1 LEELLMN
8 KRRVTSEDV
17 ARSIGVSRTTVSLVL
32 NNVQG
37 IQISSETRQRVLEA
51 AATLGYVPNA
61 MAQALV
67 SRRAKVIGLVFT
79 HHQHHIATDAFL
91 PQVLDGILEIV
102 RANNLRLLI
111 DIVEPQHQRQAY
123 LQLVRAKHID
133 GIVLS
138 GPLLDDE
145 ALETL
150 DKEGFPTVLM
160 GQLPKTDICSVDID
174 NRGAACQAVEYL
186 LGQNHRQIAC
196 ITNAPLSY
204 SAASDRLAGY
214 RDALEHAGIVYEESI
229 VRFGDFDPES
239 GYIQMGSLLSSGKR
253 FTAAFVASDTVL
265 IGAKAAIR
273 ERGLHVPD
281 DISLVGFD
289 DIAWSRYADP
299 AITTVHL
306 PAEAIGNQ
314 ACTMLMQIL
323 NGQSISEKNL
333 VLPTELIIRN
343 SCRRL

>member
-1 LEELLMN
+1 MN
-8 KRRVTSEDV
+8 RRRVTSADV
-17 ARSIGVSRTTVSLVL
+17 AKFVGVSRTTVSLVL
-32 NNVQG
+32 NDVPG
-37 IQISSETRQRVLEA
+37 IQISRETRQRVIEA

-61 MAQALV
+61 MARALV
-67 SRRAKVIGLVFT
+67 SSRSQAIGLVFT
-79 HHQHHIATDAFL
+79 RHQHHIATDAFL

-102 RANNLRLLI
+102 RANNLQLLI
-111 DIVEPQHQRQAY
+111 DIVEPEHQRQAY

-138 GPLLDDE
+138 GPLLDDV

-150 DKEGFPTVLM
+150 EKEGFPTVLM
-160 GQLPKTDICSVDID
+160 GQLPATDICSVDVD
-174 NRGAACQAVEYL
+174 NRGAACLAVEYL
-186 LGQNHRQIAC
+186 LSLGHRQIAC
-196 ITNAPLSY
+196 IINAPLSY
-204 SAASDRLAGY
+204 SAATDRLSGY
-214 RDALEHAGIVYEESI
+214 RDALEHAGIAYDKAL
-229 VRFGDFDPES
+229 VRFGNFQPES
-239 GYIQMGSLLSSGKR
+239 GYVQMSSLLSSGAR
-253 FTAAFVASDTVL
+253 FTAGFIASDTVL
-265 IGAKAAIR
+265 IGVKAAIR

-323 NGQSISEKNL
+323 KGQSIPEKNL

-343 SCRRL
+343 SCRNQ